1 MTLEEFVAENWI
13 DHLVPALRSLAEVQ
27 EPYLQEYCRQNPR
40 VHVVFDERSGNPPAF
55 QLDDLRDLYAMA
67 YHSKVFGKEE
77 YYAPLCSVLDPAR
90 GILRSHPTLARIAS
104 PIIGQDEFCM
114 DILNTSNL
122 TSPADLI
129 AGLMARAAELS
140 GDRFRT
146 ATGEL
151 NALLTPAAEGDP
163 ASGAGELDVGYDA
176 VLFYGLTLKERI
188 DFVDGM
194 VILPFEHMRAFVDE
208 HLVEELAPPGAG
220 FHGWRS
226 VGAVVRPFRWRPAF
240 RRTGCEGEPE
250 LENPWPFLR
259 EAWIFLELLA
269 VAHAAPVLCLAT
281 LAHCIDRSAGRLLG
295 LADHSG
301 SIDRGRS
308 AQQFD
313 GFAECLELVP
323 EALAEAREAF
333 ENRKSKRYEEMAP
346 IVGRLAEALARDGR
360 FAHQDSILDVAI
372 ALERMYGLDGGEISH
387 KMRTRIAWFLGVDAE
402 SRFREMKTVKEFYE
416 ARSAIVHNRK
426 KKVSWQR
433 NHEAFDKGFDIARRT
448 LFKLLHE
455 DPPENWDELVI
466 AGN

>member
-1 MTLEEFVAENWI
+1 M
-13 DHLVPALRSLAEVQ
+13 
-27 EPYLQEYCRQNPR
+27 
-40 VHVVFDERSGNPPAF
+40 
-55 QLDDLRDLYAMA
+55 
-67 YHSKVFGKEE
+67 
-77 YYAPLCSVLDPAR
+77 
-90 GILRSHPTLARIAS
+90 
-104 PIIGQDEFCM
+104 
-114 DILNTSNL
+114 
-122 TSPADLI
+122 
-129 AGLMARAAELS
+129 
-140 GDRFRT
+140 
-146 ATGEL
+146 
-151 NALLTPAAEGDP
+151 
-163 ASGAGELDVGYDA
+163 
-176 VLFYGLTLKERI
+176 
-188 DFVDGM
+188 
-194 VILPFEHMRAFVDE
+194 
-208 HLVEELAPPGAG
+208 
-220 FHGWRS
+220 
-226 VGAVVRPFRWRPAF
+226 VRPFRWRPAF
-240 RRTGCEGEPE
+240 RRTGYEGEPE
-250 LENPWPFLR
+250 LETPWPFLR

-269 VAHAAPVLCLAT
+269 VAHAVPVLCLAI

-313 GFAECLELVP
+313 GFDECLELVP

-333 ENRKSKRYEEMAP
+333 ENRKSERYEGMAP

-360 FAHQDSILDVAI
+360 FAGDDKILAVAI

-387 KMRTRIAWFLGVDAE
+387 KMRTRVAWFLGVDAE